1 MTALLLA
8 AANLAAPTA
17 AALKAGAKAPLVK
30 PSVTILQ
37 QPQPVATPVPQ
48 HLDWLQVHAGWLTH
62 SIAGLFIFC
71 TLLLIGLLAVQT
83 TKQEGLSGTLG
94 GQVQSAYGRPGAEQ
108 QLRWWTGVAATG
120 FVVCG
125 TILAL
130 TGI

>member
-8 AANLAAPTA
+8 AAKIAAPTA
-17 AALKAGAKAPLVK
+17 AALKAGAKAPLAQ
-30 PSVTILQ
+30 PSVTILP
-37 QPQPVATPVPQ
+37 PQPVATPVPQ
-48 HLDWLQVHAGWLTH
+48 HLNWLQIHAGWATH
-62 SIAGLFIFC
+62 TFAGLFILS
-71 TLLLIGLLAVQT
+71 TILLVGLLAVQT

-108 QLRWWTGVAATG
+108 QLKWWTGVAATG
-120 FVVCG
+120 FVVFG